1 MSAYLIA
8 DVKVS
13 NPEQYVGYQ
22 ALTPTAIAAGGGE
35 FVVRGGQTEVIEGDW
50 IPNRVVVIRFPDMDT
65 ARKFYDSELYLAAR
79 AARAGATDIFNMIL
93 VQGV

>member
-1 MSAYLIA
+1 MPAYLIA

-13 NPEQYVGYQ
+13 NPEQYGGYQ
-22 ALTPTAIAAGGGE
+22 ALTPVAIAAGGGE

-50 IPNRVVVIRFPDMDT
+50 IPNRMVVIRFPDMDT

-79 AARAGATDIFNMIL
+79 AARAGATHIFNMIL